1 MPVLVDHF
9 ITDLESGG
17 AQVALYRLAT
27 RLDKAQF
34 RPRVVCLRGGEAAV
48 GRKLRAA
55 GIPILDLQ
63 MTRKWR
69 MDALARLYAHWR
81 RERPMILHSWMFHAT
96 LAGRLVG
103 RAAGIPILISARR
116 NVNIGGPQRERLN
129 RLTLPL
135 DHAVIAVCE
144 AARQAE
150 MARGHAAPQKVTT
163 IYNGVDLAEFPP
175 ANAASGARLRRVL
188 HLPAD
193 ARLIGVVGRLHPQK
207 GHTYLLQAAPAV
219 LAEMPAAHFLMI
231 GDGELRP
238 ALAQEAQQVGAAR
251 QVHWLGQRDDVP
263 MLLAGLDLFVL
274 PSLWEGMPNAA
285 LEAMAAALPVIAT
298 GVDGTREVIEDGVS
312 GLLVPAADAA
322 ALAAAI
328 NRLLRDQPLAQQ
340 LGQTA
345 RERVAARFTL
355 AQTVRQTEAL
365 YRRLLAASGADWSS
379 L

>member
-9 ITDLESGG
+9 ITDLQSGG
-17 AQVALYRLAT
+17 AQVALWRLAT
-27 RLDKAQF
+27 RLDKAAF
-34 RPRVVCLRGGEAAV
+34 TARVVCLRGGEGAV

-69 MDALARLYAHWR
+69 VDALARLYAHWR
-81 RERPMILHSWMFHAT
+81 RERPTILHSWMFHAT
-96 LAGRLVG
+96 LTGRLVG

-116 NVNIGGPQRERLN
+116 NVNIGGSQRERLN

-150 MARGHAAPQKVTT
+150 MARGHAAPEKVTT
-163 IYNGVDLAEFPP
+163 IYNGVDLSEFPP
-175 ANAASGARLRRVL
+175 ANAAAGARLRRVL

-207 GHTYLLQAAPAV
+207 GHTTLLQAIPAI
-219 LAEMPAAHFLMI
+219 LAETPAAHFLMI

-238 ALAQEAQQVGAAR
+238 ALAQEAQQLGAAR

-263 MLLAGLDLFVL
+263 MLLAGLDLFAL

-285 LEAMAAALPVIAT
+285 LEAMAAALPVVAT

-312 GLLVPAADAA
+312 GLLVPPADAA
-322 ALAAAI
+322 ALAAGI
-328 NRLLRDQPLAQQ
+328 IRLLQDPSLAQR

-345 RERVAARFTL
+345 RERVATQFTL
-355 AQTVRQTEAL
+355 EQTVQKTEAL
-365 YRRLLAASGADWSS
+365 YRSLLLG
-379 L
+379 